1 MRKQLHHLA
10 CKGRRGGVL
19 VATLVAVMAV
29 GGLSVCLLELDSTR
43 LRRQVASIDNKRAF
57 NLAEAGL
64 AEGRFA
70 VETGHTGTIGSAEA
84 PARFGDGLFWV
95 TATEIA
101 PNVIGLEST
110 GMAGTGR
117 ATLSLVVRRTSRD
130 VAALGVLGSQQVLLG
145 KNARVDAYDS
155 GGERGA
161 PKLPSRFDPATG
173 IAVELRSNG
182 DIELG
187 EDARVFGDAI
197 PGPEGSVELDDDAL
211 VTGSTSPSPVAA
223 ELAVIEPL
231 ELESGGD
238 LVHAAGNRRVL
249 AGDGKSYGEIR
260 VGKNSTLVLRGPL
273 QLTTTRL
280 RIEDKGKLEIDCAS
294 GAVELHVTDWLDL
307 QSGSQLVFP
316 DEDTRGL
323 RLLVPATGSRDRDG
337 NGSIDAPVRF
347 AASGSFFGSLY
358 APNARLA
365 LPQGFQLYG
374 AVAAGILQLGE
385 NAQVHFDVALR
396 GGDPTASLE
405 VEPLAWKV
413 VEIPR
418 EIARDLGED
427 PFTALAVSK
436 DELKPPAQAYE
447 QADYELDIEYVD
459 DSGAERKFKGRESD
473 FDWKRAKEVQKL
485 RRREEKQDD

>member
-1 MRKQLHHLA
+1 MRTRLPHHA
-10 CKGRRGGVL
+10 SNARKGGVL
-19 VATLVAVMAV
+19 VATLVAVLAV

-95 TATEIA
+95 TATELA

-130 VAALGVLGSQQVLLG
+130 AAALGVLGSQQVLLG
-145 KNARVDAYDS
+145 KRARVDAYDS

-161 PKLPSRFDPATG
+161 PKLPERFDPTTG

-182 DIELG
+182 DIELAD
-187 EDARVFGDAI
+187 DARVFGDAI
-197 PGPEGSVELDDDAL
+197 PGPDGSVELDDDAL
-211 VTGSTSPSPVAA
+211 VTGSTAPASLEA

-231 ELESGGD
+231 QLESGGD
-238 LVHAAGNRRVL
+238 LVHASGTRRVL

-273 QLTTTRL
+273 QLSAARL
-280 RIEDKGKLEIDCAS
+280 RVESMGKLEIDCAS
-294 GAVELHVTDWLDL
+294 GAIELHVTDWLDL
-307 QSGSQLVFP
+307 QSGSLLAFP

-323 RLLVPATGSRDRDG
+323 RLLVSATGSRDRDG
-337 NGSIDAPVRF
+337 NGIVDPPVRF
-347 AASGSFFGSLY
+347 QASGAFFGTLY

-374 AVAAGILQLGE
+374 AASAGILQLGE
-385 NAQVHFDVALR
+385 EAQIHFDIALR
-396 GGDPTASLE
+396 GGDPSASIE
-405 VEPLAWKV
+405 IEPLAWKV
-413 VEIPR
+413 IEIPR

-427 PFTALAVSK
+427 PFTALAVAK
-436 DELKPPAQAYE
+436 EDLKPPAQAYE
-447 QADYELDIEYVD
+447 QAEYELDVKYVD
-459 DSGAERKFKGRESD
+459 DAGVERKFKGRERD
-473 FDWKRAKEVQKL
+473 FDWKSAREVRKL
-485 RRREEKQDD
+485 RRREEKDD

>member
-1 MRKQLHHLA
+1 LTKRLHPLA
-10 CKGRRGGVL
+10 PCSRRGGVL
-19 VATLVAVMAV
+19 VATLVAVLAV

-70 VETGHTGTIGSAEA
+70 VETGHTGTIGSAAA

-130 VAALGVLGSQQVLLG
+130 VAALGVFGSQRVLLG
-145 KNARVDAYDS
+145 RRARVDAYDS
-155 GGERGA
+155 LGARGA
-161 PKLPSRFDPATG
+161 PKLPERFDPATG
-173 IAVELRSNG
+173 TAVELRSNG

-197 PGPEGSVELDDDAL
+197 PGPDGSVELQDDAL
-211 VTGSTSPSPVAA
+211 VTGSTSPAPLEA

-231 ELESGGD
+231 ELEAGGD
-238 LVHAAGNRRVL
+238 LVHANGARRVI
-249 AGDGKSYGEIR
+249 AGDGKAYGEIR

-273 QLTTTRL
+273 QLSTARL
-280 RIEDKGKLEIDCAS
+280 RVLDKGKLEIDCAS
-294 GAVELHVTDWLDL
+294 GPVELHVTDWLDL
-307 QSGSQLVFP
+307 HNGSKLAFP

-323 RLLVPATGSRDRDG
+323 RLLVSATGSRDRDG
-337 NGSIDAPVRF
+337 DGAVDPPVRF
-347 AASGSFFGSLY
+347 LADGTFFGSLY
-358 APNARLA
+358 APAARLA
-365 LPQGFQLYG
+365 LPRGFQLYG
-374 AVAAGILQLGE
+374 AAAAGILQLDDD
-385 NAQVHFDVALR
+385 AQVHFDIALH
-396 GGDPTASLE
+396 GADPSASITI
-405 VEPLAWKV
+405 EPLAWKV

-427 PFTALAVSK
+427 PFAALDVPK

-447 QADYELDIEYVD
+447 AAEYELEVKYMDEAGV
-459 DSGAERKFKGRESD
+459 ERKFKGRERD
-473 FDWKRAKEVQKL
+473 FDWRLAKEVRKL
-485 RRREEKQDD
+485 RRREEKDD

>member
-1 MRKQLHHLA
+1 MKLHSLA
-10 CKGRRGGVL
+10 CTHRRGGVL

-29 GGLSVCLLELDSTR
+29 GGLSVCLLELDSAR

-70 VETGHTGTIGSAEA
+70 VETGHTGTIGSPEA

-95 TATEIA
+95 TATELA

-173 IAVELRSNG
+173 VAVELRSNG

-197 PGPEGSVELDDDAL
+197 PGPDGSVELDDDAL
-211 VTGSTSPSPVAA
+211 VTGSTAPA
-223 ELAVIEPL
+223 ELETQPAVIEPL
-231 ELESGGD
+231 VLEQGGD
-238 LVHAAGNRRVL
+238 LVHASGTRRVL
-249 AGDGKSYGEIR
+249 AGEGKSYGEIR

-273 QLTTTRL
+273 QLSAARL
-280 RIEDKGKLEIDCAS
+280 RIEDKGKLEIDCAA
-294 GAVELHVTDWLDL
+294 GEIELHVTDWLDL
-307 QSGSQLVFP
+307 QAGSQLLFP
-316 DEDTRGL
+316 DQDTRGL
-323 RLLVPATGSRDRDG
+323 RLLVSATGSRDRDG
-337 NGSIDAPVRF
+337 NGTPDAPVRF
-347 AASGSFFGSLY
+347 LASGPFFGSLY

-365 LPQGFQLYG
+365 LPRGHQLYG
-374 AVAAGILQLGE
+374 TVAAEILQLGE
-385 NAQVHFDVALR
+385 DAQVHFDVSLR
-396 GGDPTASLE
+396 GSDPTAS
-405 VEPLAWKV
+405 VDVDPLAWKV

-418 EIARDLGED
+418 EIARDLADD
-427 PFTALAVSK
+427 PFTTLEVAQ
-436 DELKPPAQAYE
+436 DQLKPPTQAYE
-447 QADYELDIEYVD
+447 VVEYELDVEYVD
-459 DSGAERKFKGRESD
+459 SAGVERKYKGRESD
-473 FDWKRAKEVQKL
+473 FDWKRAHEVRKL
-485 RRREEKQDD
+485 RRREEKDD

>member
-1 MRKQLHHLA
+1 MRRKLHHHA
-10 CKGRRGGVL
+10 RTSRRGGVL
-19 VATLVAVMAV
+19 IATLVAVLAV

-70 VETGHTGTIGSAEA
+70 VETGHTGTIGSVEA

-130 VAALGVLGSQQVLLG
+130 VAALGVLGSQQVVLG
-145 KNARVDAYDS
+145 KRARVDAYDS
-155 GGERGA
+155 AGERGA
-161 PKLPSRFDPATG
+161 PKLPERFDPTTG

-197 PGPEGSVELDDDAL
+197 PGPDGSVELDDDAL
-211 VTGSTSPSPVAA
+211 VTGSTAPAPV
-223 ELAVIEPL
+223 ETGLAVIEPL
-231 ELESGGD
+231 QLESGGD
-238 LVHAAGNRRVL
+238 LVHASGTRRVL
-249 AGDGKSYGEIR
+249 AGDGKAYGEIR

-273 QLTTTRL
+273 QLSAARL
-280 RIEDKGKLEIDCAS
+280 RVEGKGKLEIDCAS

-307 QSGSQLVFP
+307 QNGSQLVFP

-323 RLLVPATGSRDRDG
+323 RLLVSAAGSRDRDG

-347 AASGSFFGSLY
+347 LASGSFFGSLY

-365 LPQGFQLYG
+365 LPHGFQLHG
-374 AVAAGILQLGE
+374 AVSAAILQLGDE
-385 NAQVHFDVALR
+385 AQVHFDIALR
-396 GGDPTASLE
+396 GGDPTAS
-405 VEPLAWKV
+405 VAVDPLAWKV

-418 EIARDLGED
+418 EIARDLAED
-427 PFTALAVSK
+427 PFTTLAVSK

-447 QADYELDIEYVD
+447 VAEYELDVDYVD
-459 DSGAERKFKGRESD
+459 AAGVERKFKGRESE
-473 FDWKRAKEVQKL
+473 FDWKHAKEVRKL
-485 RRREEKQDD
+485 RRREEKDD

>member
-1 MRKQLHHLA
+1 MHRKLHHHA
-10 CKGRRGGVL
+10 STSRRGGVL
-19 VATLVAVMAV
+19 IATLVAVLAV

-130 VAALGVLGSQQVLLG
+130 VAALGVLGSQQVVLG
-145 KNARVDAYDS
+145 KRARVDAYDS

-161 PKLPSRFDPATG
+161 PKLPERFDPTTG
-173 IAVELRSNG
+173 VAVELRSNG

-187 EDARVFGDAI
+187 KDARVFGDAI

-211 VTGSTSPSPVAA
+211 VTGSTAPAPV
-223 ELAVIEPL
+223 ETGLAVIEPL
-231 ELESGGD
+231 QLESGGD
-238 LVHAAGNRRVL
+238 LVHASGTRRVL
-249 AGDGKSYGEIR
+249 AGDGKAYGEIR
-260 VGKNSTLVLRGPL
+260 VGKKSTLVLRGPL
-273 QLTTTRL
+273 QLSATRL
-280 RIEDKGKLEIDCAS
+280 RVEDKGKLEIDCAS
-294 GAVELHVTDWLDL
+294 GPVELHVTDWLDL
-307 QSGSQLVFP
+307 QNGSLLAFP

-323 RLLVPATGSRDRDG
+323 RLLVSAAGSRDRDG

-347 AASGSFFGSLY
+347 QASGSFFGSLY

-365 LPQGFQLYG
+365 LPHGFQLHG
-374 AVAAGILQLGE
+374 AVSAAILQLGDE
-385 NAQVHFDVALR
+385 AQVHFDIALR
-396 GGDPTASLE
+396 GGDPTAS
-405 VEPLAWKV
+405 VAVDPLAWKV

-418 EIARDLGED
+418 EIARDLAED
-427 PFTALAVSK
+427 PFTTLAVSK

-447 QADYELDIEYVD
+447 VAEYELDVDYVD
-459 DSGAERKFKGRESD
+459 AAGVERKFKGRESE
-473 FDWKRAKEVQKL
+473 FDWKHAKVVRKL
-485 RRREEKQDD
+485 RRREEKDD

>member
-1 MRKQLHHLA
+1 MKLHSQA
-10 CKGRRGGVL
+10 RTSRRGGVL

-70 VETGHTGTIGSAEA
+70 VETGHTGTIGSPEA

-161 PKLPSRFDPATG
+161 PKLPERFDPATG
-173 IAVELRSNG
+173 VAVELRSNG

-211 VTGSTSPSPVAA
+211 VTGSTAPAQIETQP
-223 ELAVIEPL
+223 AVIEPL
-231 ELESGGD
+231 ALEQGGD
-238 LVHAAGNRRVL
+238 LVHASGTRRVL

-273 QLTTTRL
+273 QLSAARL
-280 RIEDKGKLEIDCAS
+280 RVQDKGKLEIDCA
-294 GAVELHVTDWLDL
+294 GGNVELHVTDWLDL
-307 QSGSQLVFP
+307 QAGSQLAFP
-316 DEDTRGL
+316 NEDTRGL
-323 RLLVPATGSRDRDG
+323 RLLVSATGSRDRDG

-347 AASGSFFGSLY
+347 SASGPFFGSLY

-365 LPQGFQLYG
+365 LPHGFQLYG

-385 NAQVHFDVALR
+385 EAQVHFDVSLR
-396 GGDPTASLE
+396 GSDPTAS
-405 VEPLAWKV
+405 VDVDPLAWKV
-413 VEIPR
+413 IEIPR
-418 EIARDLGED
+418 EIARDLAED
-427 PFTALAVSK
+427 PFTTLDVAK
-436 DELKPPAQAYE
+436 DQLKPPAQAYE
-447 QADYELDIEYVD
+447 AADYELDVDYVD
-459 DSGAERKFKGRESD
+459 DAGVERKYKGRESD
-473 FDWKRAKEVQKL
+473 FDWKLARDVQKL
-485 RRREEKQDD
+485 RRREQKDD